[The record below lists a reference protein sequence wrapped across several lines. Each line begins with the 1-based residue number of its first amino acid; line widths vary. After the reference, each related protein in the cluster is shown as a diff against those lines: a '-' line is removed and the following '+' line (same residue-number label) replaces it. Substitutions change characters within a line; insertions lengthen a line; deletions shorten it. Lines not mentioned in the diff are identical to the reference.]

1 MSQQTRAQGRTLPS
15 LDPISALSFMNGG
28 ASISPVLSR
37 KGKDVYSRADGS
49 DPKASSAAVSHLTCL
64 SLSFSFVKRQKR
76 CNQQLSIVTRSQEH
90 GDNEDS

>member
-1 MSQQTRAQGRTLPS
+1 
-15 LDPISALSFMNGG
+15 MNGG

-37 KGKDVYSRADGS
+37 KGKDANSRADGS

-64 SLSFSFVKRQKR
+64 SLSFSFVKRQKQ